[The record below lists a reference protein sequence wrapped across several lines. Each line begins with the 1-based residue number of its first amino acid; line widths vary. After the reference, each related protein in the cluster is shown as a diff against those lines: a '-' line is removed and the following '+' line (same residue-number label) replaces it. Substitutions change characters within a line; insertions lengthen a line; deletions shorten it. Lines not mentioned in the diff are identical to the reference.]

1 MVSLA
6 QLSLKRRLFMNKL
19 IKSISAVLVVALII
33 SLLPTNA
40 IRASA
45 YTRGTIDNPT
55 NDYPRYKLKP
65 EKVGKPK
72 KLVFKFDYDSFN
84 LKFKDVPVDHP
95 YRKEIA
101 WAVKN
106 GIFKN
111 EAINF
116 KPDEQMTM
124 RELCQ
129 MGYELRWKYQQK
141 PDKKIMERYNY
152 VLSCGV
158 LDYKTINPNIPEFR
172 FIMARNFGF
181 GILSSKT
188 IDSRLN
194 GDTYFANLYYK
205 PDVKVNGLVFM
216 SFLGGALDEGGI
228 CRGKLREIHKK
239 SEDDWDRYLNVM
251 FYLRNRNLYT
261 YLKHLPKGYSVKNV
275 ISEKKID
282 EVDSTSSVADIADGI
297 LTLYLID
304 FWKDLPS
311 NEEVEEF
318 FGKKITKGEIV
329 SIIYD
334 AALVGYTKYDKKEG
348 PVDLRISHYE

>member
-1 MVSLA
+1 MT
-6 QLSLKRRLFMNKL
+6 KL
-19 IKSISAVLVVALII
+19 IKSISVVLIVALII

-72 KLVFKFDYDSFN
+72 KLVFNFNYDSFN

-95 YRKEIA
+95 YRKEIV

-116 KPDEQMTM
+116 KPDDQMTM

-129 MGYELRWKYQQK
+129 MGYELRWKYQQES
-141 PDKKIMERYNY
+141 DKKIMERYNRALKY
-152 VLSCGV
+152 GV
-158 LDYKTINPNIPEFR
+158 LDYKTINPTIPEFR
-172 FIMARNFGF
+172 FIMTRGF
-181 GILSSKT
+181 YYGLLSAKT
-188 IDSRLN
+188 IVSRSN
-194 GDTYFANLYYK
+194 GEKFFDNFYYK
-205 PDVKVNGLVFM
+205 PGVKVNGLVFT
-216 SFLGGALDEGGI
+216 SFLGDALDEGGI

-239 SEDDWDRYLNVM
+239 SEEDWDRYLNVM
-251 FYLRNRNLYT
+251 FYLRNRNGYT
-261 YLKHLPKGYSVKNV
+261 YLKHMPKGYDIKNKF
-275 ISEKKID
+275 SKKTID
-282 EVDSTSSVADIADGI
+282 NMCARWSLNSIADGI
-297 LTLYLID
+297 LALYLID

-311 NEEVEEF
+311 DEEVEEF

-334 AALVGYTKYDKKEG
+334 TALVGYTKYDKKEG
-348 PVDLRISHYE
+348 PVDLRISHYK

>member
-1 MVSLA
+1 MT
-6 QLSLKRRLFMNKL
+6 KL

-33 SLLPTNA
+33 SLLPINA

-72 KLVFKFDYDSFN
+72 KLVFNFNYDSFN
-84 LKFKDVPVDHP
+84 LKFKDVPADHP
-95 YRKEIA
+95 YRKEIV

-116 KPDEQMTM
+116 KPDDQMTM

-129 MGYELRWKYQQK
+129 MGYELRWKYQQES
-141 PDKKIMERYNY
+141 DKKIMKDYNNRALRY
-152 VLSCGV
+152 GI
-158 LDYKTINPNIPEFR
+158 LDYKTINPTIPEFR
-172 FIMARNFGF
+172 FIKARNFGF

-188 IDSRLN
+188 IESRPD
-194 GDTYFANLYYK
+194 GDTYFTNFYYK

-239 SEDDWDRYLNVM
+239 SEEDWDRYLNVM
-251 FYLRNRNLYT
+251 FYLRNRNRCT
-261 YLKHLPKGYSVKNV
+261 YLKHLPKGYDIKNTL
-275 ISEKKID
+275 SEKID
-282 EVDSTSSVADIADGI
+282 DVSNKRSTDDIADGI
-297 LTLYLID
+297 LALYLID

-311 NEEVEEF
+311 DEEVEEF

-334 AALVGYTKYDKKEG
+334 TALVGYTKYDKKEG
-348 PVDLRISHYE
+348 PVDLRISHYK